1 MGEIRSSID
10 LGTNTCLLLVGE
22 CDGKSRVVRVIHDEA
37 RVVRLGQGVDQN
49 RALHPDAMKR
59 VLDCLRDY
67 SVTVKKCGIN
77 PSKTIAVATSQA
89 RDSKNGAEF
98 FAQVERETGFRF
110 QVISGDEEARYTF
123 LGGLLPTHDPN
134 RSAVIDIGGGS
145 TEIISITGGKSLDIG
160 SVRFTERYLKSDPVT
175 DAEFW
180 ACEKAIDTELATLKS
195 WRDSEPN
202 DLTLVGVAG
211 TVTTLAAYHLR
222 LEKFDA
228 RLIDGLE
235 LLRGDIHRMVEE
247 LKFRT
252 AKERELLPG
261 VEPGRADVLLAGSL
275 ILWRAM
281 EVLRF
286 EKLSVS
292 TRGLRYG
299 VLNIRQPSIG
309 GED

>member
-1 MGEIRSSID
+1 MGLIRSSID
-10 LGTNTCLLLVGE
+10 LGTNTCLLLIGE
-22 CDGKSRVVRVIHDEA
+22 CDEKGRVLKVIHDEA

-49 RALHPDAMKR
+49 RELHPDAMKR
-59 VLDCLRDY
+59 VLACLSDY
-67 SVTVKKCGIN
+67 AATVKQKGLE
-77 PSKTIAVATSQA
+77 PLKTMAVATSQA

-98 FAQVERETGFRF
+98 FARVERETGFRF
-110 QVISGDEEARYTF
+110 QVITGDEEALYTF
-123 LGGLLPTHDPN
+123 LGGLLPEHDAT

-145 TEIISITGGKSLDIG
+145 TEIISRSGGQSLDIG

-180 ACEKAIDTELATLKS
+180 ACEKAIDQELKKLSK
-195 WRDSEPN
+195 WRDLEPAN
-202 DLTLVGVAG
+202 LALVGVAG

-222 LEKFDA
+222 LERFDA
-228 RLIDGLE
+228 RAIDGLE
-235 LLRGDIHRMVEE
+235 LLRGDIHRMAEE
-247 LKFRT
+247 LKYRT
-252 AKERELLPG
+252 VKEREALPG
-261 VEPGRADVLLAGSL
+261 VEPGRADVLLAGSM

-299 VLNIRQPSIG
+299 VLQK
-309 GED
+309 